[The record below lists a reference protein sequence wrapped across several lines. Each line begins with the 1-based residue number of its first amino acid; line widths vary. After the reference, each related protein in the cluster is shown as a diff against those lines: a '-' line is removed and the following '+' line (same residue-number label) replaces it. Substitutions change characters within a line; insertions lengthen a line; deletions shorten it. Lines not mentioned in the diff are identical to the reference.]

1 MGISQA
7 VADSVAEIFQKMA
20 YTARDDPYVKLL
32 NQFENIAP
40 IQVRNYFRKNCYN
53 ITEEWVME
61 GDSN

>member
-7 VADSVAEIFQKMA
+7 VADSLVKIFQKMT
-20 YTARDDPYVKLL
+20 YTARDNAYVKLL
-32 NQFENIAP
+32 NQFEITAP

>member
-20 YTARDDPYVKLL
+20 YTARDDAYVKLL
-32 NQFENIAP
+32 NQSENIAP

-53 ITEEWVME
+53 ITEEWIME